1 MPPHSPGSGID
12 QVLERVTGE
21 WLAIPGV
28 VGTGTGVCDGRPCL
42 KVFVSERTRE
52 VEARIP
58 PSAGGY
64 PVRVEV
70 TGSARA
76 R

>member
-1 MPPHSPGSGID
+1 VSGARPGID
-12 QVLERVTGE
+12 QVLERVTVE

-28 VGTGTGVCDGRPCL
+28 VGTGKGDCEGRPCL

-64 PVRVEV
+64 PVRIEV
-70 TGSARA
+70 TGRARA